1 VFKSKWGVCQS
12 FNAAESIGQEPEVGV
27 VPGGCSISA
36 QRSEISS
43 SQSITVRNRG
53 GGRTIGSPPD
63 VLVSLNDS

>member
-1 VFKSKWGVCQS
+1 MFKSKWGVCQS
-12 FNAAESIGQEPEVGV
+12 FNTAESIGQEPEVGV
-27 VPGGCSISA
+27 VPGCSISA